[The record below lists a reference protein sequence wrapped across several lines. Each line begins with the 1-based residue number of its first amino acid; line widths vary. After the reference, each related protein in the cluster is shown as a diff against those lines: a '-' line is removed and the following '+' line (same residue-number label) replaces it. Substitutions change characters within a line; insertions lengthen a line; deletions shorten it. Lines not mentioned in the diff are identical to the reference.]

1 MWRVL
6 KDLSKTIAICLSGVL
21 LAWLF
26 FLPAISAEAAA
37 QSQNQVTSITIPIGQ
52 WNLLKQK
59 VAEQQIVLTELE
71 EKLKTLKA
79 PSGELRTQLSQAR
92 SQLMK
97 SQVELANAKTSLQEA
112 ESSIQTLQESLKV
125 LRLQID
131 KERRVQK
138 RVLWQNRMW
147 SLLGGIGIGVLVK

>member
-37 QSQNQVTSITIPIGQ
+37 QSQAQVTSITIPIGQ
-52 WNLLKQK
+52 WSLLKQK

-71 EKLKTLKA
+71 EKLKTLKV
-79 PSGELRTQLSQAR
+79 PSDVLRTQLSQAR
-92 SQLMK
+92 SQLTK
-97 SQVELANAKTSLQEA
+97 SQTELANAKTSLQEA

>member
-52 WNLLKQK
+52 WSLLKQK

-71 EKLKTLKA
+71 EKLKTLKV
-79 PSGELRTQLSQAR
+79 PSDVLRTQLSQAR
-92 SQLMK
+92 SQLTK
-97 SQVELANAKTSLQEA
+97 SQTELANAKTSLQEA